1 MCIAYYCTLLLAIW
15 QSAGAVTTSA
25 TVLLAR
31 PNIHDDTL
39 CHGAGD
45 LSPQRRKSPR
55 RIHLCFLEPFRV
67 RQRIPLI
74 PYKTST
80 AVFVKAKSFDDML
93 QNHHH
98 RPLLIDFY
106 APWCGPC
113 KLMKTE
119 LGSIRPQLEKLGPI
133 QNIIMSISEEE
144 EGCQEEGLN
153 DDDDTDSSSKYVDES
168 CTINIEEK
176 PTGVPVYHVNTNKF
190 PQVGARNKIHGLPT
204 LVLFFEGKEVWRN
217 EGPILGKDVVEK
229 LTTLQEGGCFDNMD
243 T

>member
-1 MCIAYYCTLLLAIW
+1 MCIAHYCTLLLAIW

-31 PNIHDDTL
+31 PTIHDDTL
-39 CHGAGD
+39 CQCHGAGD
-45 LSPQRRKSPR
+45 LSPQRGKSPR

-113 KLMKTE
+113 KVSHAGLMFRWMYAVVFLSLILPKITT
-119 LGSIRPQLEKLGPI
+119 PI
-133 QNIIMSISEEE
+133 FFALLTYSCDRHE
-144 EGCQEEGLN
+144 
-153 DDDDTDSSSKYVDES
+153 VDEVGIGLHP
-168 CTINIEEK
+168 TTAGEAWPNTKHHYVNI
-176 PTGVPVYHVNTNKF
+176 
-190 PQVGARNKIHGLPT
+190 
-204 LVLFFEGKEVWRN
+204 
-217 EGPILGKDVVEK
+217 
-229 LTTLQEGGCFDNMD
+229 
-243 T
+243 